1 MAYYELLPQNS
12 LSLLELLGWLID
24 VNLAIVYL
32 PTNFFIK
39 KNSQNYKYFRQ
50 FQKIDF
56 CETCI

>member
-1 MAYYELLPQNS
+1 MAYCELLPQNN

-39 KNSQNYKYFRQ
+39 KNSQNYCKFYVRQ
-50 FQKIDF
+50 LNMQIF
-56 CETCI
+56 